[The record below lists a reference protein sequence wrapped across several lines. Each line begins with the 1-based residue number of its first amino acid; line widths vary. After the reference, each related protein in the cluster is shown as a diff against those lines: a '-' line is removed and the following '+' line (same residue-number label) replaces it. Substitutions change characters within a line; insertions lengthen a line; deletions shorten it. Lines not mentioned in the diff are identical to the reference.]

1 MKSGAT
7 SLSLALVAV
16 LALSSVA
23 NAQPEPSP
31 TAPVMSRTSP
41 AMYNLPS
48 CSTPEQLDCVSSIE
62 VKPPSGEFV
71 AVTTDRPQVW
81 TLGYDNLGNEQHQ
94 GSSYWF
100 LPPSGT
106 AGYFAVSAQLYT
118 PANTRVSG
126 LLSVSVDDLP
136 AGYLARVSVRTSWLR
151 PQNLQFKAAS
161 ASYSH
166 SVIAGGNLW
175 TFTGSNS
182 KMSNYNSEEGFAS
195 GWTKKADVD
204 YTSLLFTIH
213 HAGVAPEKS
222 WFSTRCAD
230 VGFSAQAFNAP
241 GAGSPE
247 WDRTTQSLRFN
258 IGAPHLDSQGNKNIG
273 FFRLWVSEA
282 FASCQW
288 PENNLVGAASLVGTI
303 YNEDGSIQDADIT
316 VTNEN
321 GMIYLDAKNFHYS
334 APIFQITAS
343 GTAIKPGST
352 ISSPKP
358 SSSATPTSKPSPSAS
373 SSESSESSANPE
385 ELRTLETT
393 AVTATSEETNSGAY
407 IAIGFFLAL
416 LAATVAYTWIRKRQ
430 GKPFVPDTLK
440 ESVSKFTKRKHKNF

>member
-1 MKSGAT
+1 
-7 SLSLALVAV
+7 
-16 LALSSVA
+16 
-23 NAQPEPSP
+23 
-31 TAPVMSRTSP
+31 
-41 AMYNLPS
+41 
-48 CSTPEQLDCVSSIE
+48 
-62 VKPPSGEFV
+62 
-71 AVTTDRPQVW
+71 
-81 TLGYDNLGNEQHQ
+81 
-94 GSSYWF
+94 
-100 LPPSGT
+100 
-106 AGYFAVSAQLYT
+106 
-118 PANTRVSG
+118 
-126 LLSVSVDDLP
+126 
-136 AGYLARVSVRTSWLR
+136 
-151 PQNLQFKAAS
+151 
-161 ASYSH
+161 
-166 SVIAGGNLW
+166 
-175 TFTGSNS
+175 
-182 KMSNYNSEEGFAS
+182 MSNYNTEEGFAS
-195 GWTKKADVD
+195 GWSKKADVD

-343 GTAIKPGST
+343 GTAIKPGSS
-352 ISSPKP
+352 ISSPRP
-358 SSSATPTSKPSPSAS
+358 SSTSTSTSKPSPSAS
-373 SSESSESSANPE
+373 STEPSQGPIDAE
-385 ELRTLETT
+385 ELRAQETET
-393 AVTATSEETNSGAY
+393 AKATDEDNNIAVY
-407 IAIGFFLAL
+407 VAIGVFLAL
-416 LAATVAYTWIRKRQ
+416 ATATVVYTWIRRRQ
-430 GKPFVPDTLK
+430 GKPSLPDSLK
-440 ESVSKFTKRKHKNF
+440 KSISKFTKRKHKNF